1 MKIQGRIKGVGNN
14 ESTLKEHFLISCEM
28 RQISEAFLES
38 LHLNLAKINREDHY
52 QLTRGTNKRITDNVG
67 TLREVMKAY
76 DVTFDKTDSVFNIIS
91 DRFLKRQM
99 GQLDESKVD
108 QFLHSYGKGKSNL
121 HV

>member
-52 QLTRGTNKRITDNVG
+52 QLTRGTSKRITDNVG